1 MASSLIRGK
10 YLIRKVES
18 RTRADIV
25 EAGAVYQEDGRIVE
39 TGTFEELSQ
48 KYPRAEAVGSD
59 HHVVIPGLI
68 NAHHHVGIT
77 SFQRGVPNEPLEI
90 WACAMN
96 GVIGTDQYLDTLYSA
111 FEMIESGVT
120 TVQHLHGWGP
130 GPIDSIRKLADE
142 TLRAY
147 RDLGMRVSYS
157 YAVRDQNYLVYESDE
172 SFLRTLPA
180 DLARQLG
187 TLLEAHSS
195 ITLDDYFALFEDL
208 YERYNDEPRI
218 RIQLAPSNLTWCSD
232 RALGRLASYSADYD
246 VPLHMHLLETPYQK
260 EYAFRRSGT
269 TAVKFL
275 HQQGLL
281 GSRMT
286 LGHGTWVTP
295 EDIDLLAD
303 SGTNICHNCSSNLA
317 LRSGIA
323 PLNAYQYAG
332 ARVAIGI
339 DGAGIND
346 DRDMLQEMRLVLSVH
361 RVPGMNP
368 DAVPSPAQVFQ
379 MATEHGARTT
389 PYGSEIGTLEPGKL
403 ADLVLLD
410 WDQIAHPY
418 LDRDVQVVDAVL
430 HRAKS
435 GAVDTVI
442 IGGELVY
449 EDGMYTRINK
459 QEVLQALADSLAD
472 APTAEDLT
480 RRKLIADAL
489 PYVREYFRNYAD
501 VSMRDWMLP

>member
-10 YLIRKVES
+10 YLLRKVVS
-18 RTRADIV
+18 RTEVDIV
-25 EAGAVYQEDGRIVE
+25 EAGAVYQEDGRIVA
-39 TGTFEELSQ
+39 TGTFEDLSR
-48 KYPRAEAVGSD
+48 KYPRADTVGSD
-59 HHVVIPGLI
+59 RHLVIPGLI

-96 GVIGTDQYLDTLYSA
+96 GAIGTDPYLDTLYSA

-130 GPIDSIRKLADE
+130 GPIESIRGLADE

-147 RDLGMRVSYS
+147 RDLGMRASYS

-172 SFLRTLPA
+172 SFLKTLPA
-180 DLARQLG
+180 DLARQLRP
-187 TLLEAHSS
+187 LFAAHSS
-195 ITLDDYFALFEDL
+195 ISLDDYFSLFEDL
-208 YERYNDEPRI
+208 YERYNHDPLI

-232 RALGRLASYSADYD
+232 QALDRLSSCSRDFD

-260 EYAFRRSGT
+260 EYASRRSGT
-269 TAVKFL
+269 TAVRHL

-281 GSRMT
+281 GPRMT

-303 SGTNICHNCSSNLA
+303 SGTHICHNCSSNLA

-323 PLNAYQYAG
+323 PLNAYQRAG

-346 DRDMLQEMRLVLSVH
+346 DRDMLQEMRMVLAIH
-361 RVPGMNP
+361 RVPGMNA
-368 DAVPSPAQVFQ
+368 DAVPSPAQVLQ

-389 PYGSEIGTLEPGKL
+389 PYGSEIGTLEAGKQ
-403 ADLVLLD
+403 ADVVLLD
-410 WDQIAHPY
+410 WDQIARPY
-418 LDRDVQVVDAVL
+418 LDRDVQVVDALL

-435 GAVDTVI
+435 RAVDAVI

-449 EDGMYTRINK
+449 MDGKFTRINK
-459 QEVLQALADSLAD
+459 REVLHELADSLANV
-472 APTAEDLT
+472 PTPEDT
-480 RRKLIADAL
+480 ARRKLIAAAL
-489 PYVREYFRNYAD
+489 PYVREYFRDYAD
-501 VSMRDWMLP
+501 VGMRDWMLP